1 MATEMLP
8 GFLARSAM
16 QTETEVV
23 AKRRVRKWPFV
34 LGALLIVGTIAFFE
48 ISDRLGPGL
57 RQRVVDEIKQRYKA
71 DIELKSFDLHLLP
84 AIHATGEGLTLRP
97 FGQTG
102 GPPLISVRKFTIE
115 AGLNEMMSGPMHIRR
130 LRLEECRAT
139 GESGACPP

>member
-8 GFLARSAM
+8 PFLARSAM

-71 DIELKSFDLHLLP
+71 ADELKRFGLNLLP
-84 AIHATGEGLTLRP
+84 AIHATGEGFTLRP

-102 GPPLISVRKFTIE
+102 GAPFIFVGAI
-115 AGLNEMMSGPMHIRR
+115 HI
-130 LRLEECRAT
+130 
-139 GESGACPP
+139 

>member
-71 DIELKSFDLHLLP
+71 DVELKSFDLHLLP

-102 GPPLISVRKFTIE
+102 GSPLDFVREIPIQAGLEREKSRPTQDPWLQPRHPPLT
-115 AGLNEMMSGPMHIRR
+115 
-130 LRLEECRAT
+130 
-139 GESGACPP
+139 

>member
-1 MATEMLP
+1 MAAEMLA

-71 DIELKSFDLHLLP
+71 DVELQSFDLHLLP

-102 GPPLISVRKFTIE
+102 GPPMLFERDVTV
-115 AGLNEMMSGPMHIRR
+115 
-130 LRLEECRAT
+130 
-139 GESGACPP
+139 ESGV